1 MIRNTDELEINVKD
15 FGKTIFRS
23 KGKKKKVIEEF
34 DGFLGF
40 KVN

>member
-1 MIRNTDELEINVKD
+1 MIRNIEELEINVKEH
-15 FGKTIFRS
+15 GKSIFKS

-40 KVN
+40 KVR